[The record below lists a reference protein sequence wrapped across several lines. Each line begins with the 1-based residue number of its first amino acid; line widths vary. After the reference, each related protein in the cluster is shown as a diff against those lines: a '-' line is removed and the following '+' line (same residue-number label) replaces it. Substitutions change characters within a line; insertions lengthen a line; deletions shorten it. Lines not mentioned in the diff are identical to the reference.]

1 MTAEIGV
8 LNINGVVLAADSALT
23 MGNIENFKI
32 FNSGNKIFTLGSNHS
47 VGIMIFGNID
57 FMGIPWEVIVKGF
70 KNKIGDKPLDE
81 MQDYCTEFFNYVA
94 NMDEIY
100 SPIQSE
106 ILILGYAESVK
117 SILENTTY
125 EMTSEKFNL
134 KDYQDAVQ
142 SNIPGLLKESE
153 KLKSITKKITVK
165 AFTDAYG
172 SKIDVVFQ
180 ELFDTIFLG
189 TDIYNKVKL
198 SLYKIIRN
206 YFYSDSYF
214 PEIYTGLV
222 IAGFGEHEI
231 FPSLYQFDI
240 AGVVDRVIKKRLN
253 VISVVS
259 NEDVEGKCSSAIV
272 PFAQQDM
279 VHLLINGIATDLQN
293 DLAEIIKVSFDTF
306 IKEASTKQLFKKSKT
321 DEINKIR
328 SDVEASIF
336 DAFDDVKKQRYTEPV
351 LMIIDS
357 MPKEELATLAETLV
371 NMTAFKRRI
380 SLSMETVGGPVDV
393 LLITK
398 GDGTVWVKRKHYF
411 DPDIN
416 RKD

>member
-8 LNINGVVLAADSALT
+8 LNSNGLVLAADSALT
-23 MGNIENFKI
+23 MGNIENLKI

-47 VGIMIFGNID
+47 IGMMIFGNID
-57 FMGIPWEVIVKGF
+57 FMGIPWEIIVKGF
-70 KNKIGDKPLDE
+70 RNKIGDKPLDAVK
-81 MQDYCTEFFNYVA
+81 DYCTEFFNYVA
-94 NMDEIY
+94 NMEEIY
-100 SPIQSE
+100 STIQGE
-106 ILILGYAESVK
+106 MLILGYAESVK
-117 SILENTTY
+117 NILENTTY
-125 EMTSEKFNL
+125 EMTAEKFNL
-134 KDYQDAVQ
+134 EDYQNAVQ
-142 SNIPGLLKESE
+142 SKIPELLKESE

-172 SKIDVVFQ
+172 SKIDDVFQ

-189 TDIYNKVKL
+189 TDIYNKVKV

-222 IAGFGEHEI
+222 IAGFGDDEI

-240 AGVVDRVIKKRLN
+240 AGVVDKIIKKRLN
-253 VISVVS
+253 VISIVS
-259 NEDVEGKCSSAIV
+259 NEDSEGKCSSAIV
-272 PFAQQDM
+272 PFAQQEM
-279 VHLLINGIATDLQN
+279 VHLLINGIAPDLQS
-293 DLAEIIKVSFDTF
+293 DLEQIIQLSFDTF
-306 IKEASTKQLFKKSKT
+306 IKELVAKQLLKKIKME
-321 DEINKIR
+321 EIDKVK
-328 SDVEASIF
+328 SDIKDSLMET
-336 DAFDDVKKQRYTEPV
+336 FDDVKKQRFTEPV

-357 MPKEELATLAETLV
+357 MPKEELAILAETLV
-371 NMTAFKRRI
+371 NMAAFKRKI

-398 GDGTVWVKRKHYF
+398 GEGAIWIKRKRYF

-416 RKD
+416 RYD